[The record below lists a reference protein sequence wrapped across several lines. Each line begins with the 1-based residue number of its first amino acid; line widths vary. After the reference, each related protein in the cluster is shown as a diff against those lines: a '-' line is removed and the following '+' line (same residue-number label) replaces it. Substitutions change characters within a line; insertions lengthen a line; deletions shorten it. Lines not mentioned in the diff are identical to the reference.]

1 MNRLTD
7 TFTMANGVKIP
18 CIGYGTWQTPDGET
32 AVNSVKCALE
42 NGYRHIDTAAG
53 YANEGSVG
61 EAVRLSGV
69 KREEIFITTKHW
81 VTERGYDK
89 TIAACEESLRQLGM
103 DYLDLYLIHWPMVE
117 KCGENWRE
125 VNADTWRGFEKLYRD
140 GKIRAIGVSNFLP
153 NQLEALRLTAE
164 IMPHVNQIE
173 FHPGYTQPEL
183 VNYCKANDI
192 LVEAWSPLGC
202 GKVLGDPTVNAIAQ
216 AHGKTAA
223 HVCIRYA
230 LQHDV
235 LPLPKSVTP
244 SRIADNTNVFDFE
257 LTADEMKTLDAM
269 PRTGFSGFY
278 AEAAPADA
286 IAFGE

>member
-7 TFTMANGVKIP
+7 TYTMSNGVQIP

-69 KREEIFITTKHW
+69 KREDIFITTKHW
-81 VTERGYDK
+81 VTERGYEK

-117 KCGENWRE
+117 KRGENWRD
-125 VNADTWRGFEKLYRD
+125 VNADTWRGFEKLYKD
-140 GKIRAIGVSNFLP
+140 GKVRAIGVSNFLP
-153 NQLEALRLTAE
+153 NQLEALKLTAE

-183 VNYCKANDI
+183 VNYCKAHNI

-202 GKVLGDPTVNAIAQ
+202 GEVLGDSTVNAIAE

-230 LQHDV
+230 LQHGV